1 MVKFYLYNSCF
12 FHRVS
17 KCFFFSFRILLFV
30 SFYFGFLLRVKKKLF
45 CFLASGKCSFA
56 FSCSSIFN
64 HFFIC
69 SMFFFYKIY
78 FIISIITISDITIN
92 SSAGWLIALISPD
105 LWIPLCN
112 VCVIN
117 SVIFY
122 MIYFKYFDQE
132 GYVVRQDL
140 FLEISCTDK
149 LLMREIGAVHIL
161 DIYT

>member
-1 MVKFYLYNSCF
+1 MVKFYWYNSCF

-17 KCFFFSFRILLFV
+17 KSFFFSFRILLFV
-30 SFYFGFLLRVKKKLF
+30 SFYFGFLLRVKKILF

-56 FSCSSIFN
+56 FSRSSIFN

-69 SMFFFYKIY
+69 SMFF
-78 FIISIITISDITIN
+78 TTTQITIN
-92 SSAGWLIALISPD
+92 SSSGWLIALISPD

-112 VCVIN
+112 LCVIN